1 MNVKTKLIYK
11 VLVLSFLAHQS
22 LGLAQPLE
30 LVALS
35 DKGGLLP
42 PEEKNT
48 KDATIK
54 GAANSPMTPAKRPVH
69 AASPADQVSPLGA
82 AKGSSKTSYVVKA
95 GDTLEKVIAQ
105 QLSDSPLKPEIL
117 RKELMAL
124 NPNAFTKGNP
134 KMLLAGSVL
143 KLPNAEQMV
152 NKPSGNATWSADK
165 ANLALSGYTSYPPLY
180 PNVQASEKRRHWV
193 QYP

>member
-1 MNVKTKLIYK
+1 MN
-11 VLVLSFLAHQS
+11 
-22 LGLAQPLE
+22 
-30 LVALS
+30 
-35 DKGGLLP
+35 
-42 PEEKNT
+42 
-48 KDATIK
+48 
-54 GAANSPMTPAKRPVH
+54 

>member
-11 VLVLSFLAHQS
+11 VLVLSLLAHQS

-42 PEEKNT
+42 PEEKSSKDEALKNT
-48 KDATIK
+48 AIK
-54 GAANSPMTPAKRPVH
+54 SLTSPKKPMLV
-69 AASPADQVSPLGA
+69 ASSADNLGA
-82 AKGSSKTSYVVKA
+82 TAPTKGNSRTSYVVKP

-105 QLSDSPLKPEIL
+105 QLSDSPMKPELL

-124 NPNAFTKGNP
+124 NPIAFTKGNP
-134 KMLLAGSVL
+134 KMLLAGATL
-143 KLPNAEQMV
+143 KLPNSEQMV
-152 NKPSGNATWSADK
+152 NKQSGNATWSADK
-165 ANLALSGYTSYPPLY
+165 ANLALSGYTTYPPLY